1 MSRFC
6 FVMAIGCFLC
16 ASVNFAYAQDPE
28 QVIAFASRES
38 DVNEEK
44 HISDIFTIQLN
55 GAKRRNLSDH
65 PANDIEP
72 DWSPDGK
79 RIAFSS
85 NRDGDYD
92 IWIMDADGS
101 NIVKAADSDRNES
114 YPRWSPD
121 GTLILCRQADSSPPD
136 YVFDGDIC
144 LISLAD
150 GSIVTLTNEL
160 SDDYDG
166 AWSLGGR
173 QIVFV
178 SKDAGA
184 SHRTS
189 DLYTLSIDD
198 PKSLK
203 RLTHNNAGYYGPYY
217 ISENEIYFRSRG
229 KDVLN
234 VETLERAEL
243 IVPGTSLNPFS
254 VYSAVGIEAGV
265 PVVLSDG
272 LDGIWYHNPAS
283 GVQFLIDNTN
293 VFDDSMSWR
302 PTVEVS
308 AELND

>member
-1 MSRFC
+1 MSRLC
-6 FVMAIGCFLC
+6 FVMVIGCLLW
-16 ASVNFAYAQDPE
+16 ASVNFTYAQDPE
-28 QVIAFASRES
+28 QMIAFASREN
-38 DVNEEK
+38 DVNEDK
-44 HISDIFTIQLN
+44 LISDIFTIQLN
-55 GAKRRNLSDH
+55 GENRRNLSNH

-92 IWIMDADGS
+92 IWIMEADGS
-101 NIVKAADSDRNES
+101 NVVKAADSDKNQF

-121 GTLILCRQADSSPPD
+121 GSQILCRQADSNPWD

-166 AWSLGGR
+166 AWSLDGR

-184 SHRTS
+184 SHTTS
-189 DLYTLSIDD
+189 DIFTLSIDD

-203 RLTHNNAGYYGPYY
+203 RLTHNNGGYYGPYY
-217 ISENEIYFRSRG
+217 ISENEIYFRYPG
-229 KDVLN
+229 KDVMN
-234 VETLERAEL
+234 VETLERTKL
-243 IVPGTSLNPFS
+243 IEGEMSLNPFY
-254 VYSAVGIEAGV
+254 VYHAVGIEAGV
-265 PVVLSDG
+265 PQLLTDG
-272 LDGIWYHNPAS
+272 LDGIWYHNPES
-283 GVQFLIDNTN
+283 DVQFIIDNTN

-308 AELND
+308 VELSD

>member
-1 MSRFC
+1 
-6 FVMAIGCFLC
+6 MAIGSLLW

-28 QVIAFASRES
+28 QMIAFASRES
-38 DVNEEK
+38 DVNEDTL
-44 HISDIFTIQLN
+44 ISDIFTIQLN
-55 GAKRRNLSDH
+55 GQNRRNLSNH

-101 NIVKAADSDRNES
+101 NIVKAADSDRNEF

-121 GTLILCRQADSSPPD
+121 GTQILCRQADSNPWD

-166 AWSLGGR
+166 AWSLDGR

-184 SHRTS
+184 SHQTS
-189 DLYTLSIDD
+189 DIFTLTIDD

-203 RLTHNNAGYYGPYY
+203 RVTHNNGGYHGPFY
-217 ISENEIYFRSRG
+217 ISENEIYVPNFG
-229 KDVLN
+229 KVVLN
-234 VETLERAEL
+234 IETLERAEFREVDT
-243 IVPGTSLNPFS
+243 ILNPFS
-254 VYSAVGIEAGV
+254 VNHAIGFEAEV

-272 LDGIWYHNPAS
+272 LDGIWYHNRAS

-293 VFDDSMSWR
+293 VLDDSMSWR